1 MNLLSKQT
9 NPDSVT
15 MTGIVNIT
23 AGINSKNYE
32 QKDADGKK
40 KNNDPLNN
48 ARQFANKPASSIPTI
63 FARMLFFNSALLNID
78 DISAK
83 TPSTYS
89 AAVSQWLDLLELVF
103 RKGNRLKYVEWKL
116 EQQIEMLKESGKR
129 NARHKQLAE
138 ALKEHA
144 DTYLPGVE
152 SVYLIFDEN
161 NRLMGGTSPYTFV
174 YTAPNYKSN
183 LPVRSLLEREND
195 FQEFV
200 VRLYLML
207 KNAGATTG
215 DTTAKQFTG
224 FTEYMEE
231 VLKNNK
237 IKNDFPPEHQGSDEY
252 SFDTFNKK
260 YDAVEVGSQNILIA
274 SLPGLPLHLYM
285 RKEGAIVTDFYID
298 SDVQPF
304 NSLKTP
310 LVLPVSDRKGYSTFT
325 LHDNVLWK
333 TSFIVPQ
340 DESVSYDT
348 KHDLPDNSG
357 VAHTWLTEINFL
369 EDKLVQL
376 PYLVDS
382 KKFYG
387 ALNVPTKTPNGASVS
402 YLLPVKPVLMRFFT
416 VDKIKEM
423 ISYEMA
429 DGKITVSLKVPVRN
443 LDGRSTGHVVFEK
456 TYNPAQSLYAISV
469 PGFKDVISVG
479 ISPFVRCAEISEGLK
494 GNTQPMENPAIEDKY
509 TVLLQACS
517 LGKGQDIGLD
527 FITVG
532 EGSLSQI
539 DAEPIDR
546 FSETNGNMSRFARI
560 YNVRKPFEGLQVQV
574 KKDGN
579 QVGGAML
586 LPKWEKCAGEGV
598 QRYMYSIDFGTT
610 NTHMAFISYV
620 DGNGSS
626 NSKEK
631 SFKAH
636 EIKMQVQYLADEPV
650 QAHVDGAKNK
660 LANYLNHV
668 YGTFSAVNLG
678 KITLEDQA
686 RLFYP
691 NFLVD
696 EYSFPIRTVVTQ
708 ASGAMP
714 ETARVFE
721 NASIGFYHSKEI
733 SEKTSSKYNYNPNLK
748 WDLEESVGAGAP
760 KTTAKLFFIELLQMV
775 RNHWIQQPDA
785 DLQKLPRF
793 IITYPLAMSN
803 VTGMINI
810 WKEAYQTVFGEP
822 DRETFNLVPESLAP
836 AYKLISSGTIKSA
849 GLLNVDIG
857 GGTTDLQ
864 YYAEFDG
871 KIVSRYDSV
880 RFAGDDLWGG
890 GYENVKSDHNPADDN
905 VFTRFADARLSS
917 ANLQINKG
925 DITPYSEVEYRGKE
939 KINVLLRDIDEAFF
953 SAMQRDDAKEEPA
966 FKAIQLHYAALIYY
980 IANWIKSDV
989 GGMAD
994 KFPRKLNFTGFGS
1007 KYIPFLFGKDLSSDE
1022 KLTEY
1027 TKALFKAFGVD
1038 DVPDEFKVEF
1048 SENPKDVTAEGA
1060 AVYAIKG
1067 MERKDRPK
1075 QMSHLGYDGFAL
1087 GQRLTWADMGSSEFK
1102 QKAWKHFE
1110 DFVDRFQ
1117 NVDTSLLTS
1126 LSASLATRFKKHAK
1140 DSFNEMYTANKPAN
1154 DADGLGFIKD
1164 SLFFWMLKG
1173 AIFNLDQD

>member
-1 MNLLSKQT
+1 MILTKQT

-15 MTGIVNIT
+15 MHGIVNIT

-78 DISAK
+78 DINAK
-83 TPSTYS
+83 DPSTYS
-89 AAVSQWLDLLELVF
+89 VAVSQWLDMLELVF
-103 RKGNRLKYVEWKL
+103 RKGNRLKYVEWKVD
-116 EQQIEMLKESGKR
+116 EQINALKESGKR
-129 NARHKQLAE
+129 NIKHKQLAE

-144 DTYLPGVE
+144 DIYLPGVE

-183 LPVRSLLEREND
+183 LPVRSLLQREED
-195 FQEFV
+195 FQDFV
-200 VRLYLML
+200 IRLYLML
-207 KNAGATTG
+207 KNAGATAG
-215 DTTAKQFTG
+215 SEQFSG
-224 FTEYMEE
+224 FREYMEE
-231 VLKNNK
+231 VLKK
-237 IKNDFPPEHQGSDEY
+237 PSIRESYSDQGSEEY
-252 SFDTFNKK
+252 DDVHFSER
-260 YDAVEVGSQNILIA
+260 YDAVEVGSQDILIA

-285 RKEGAIVTDFYID
+285 RKEGAIVTDFYMD

-304 NSLKTP
+304 DALKTP

-340 DESVSYDT
+340 DESVSFDT

-357 VAHTWLTEINFL
+357 IAHTWLTEINFL

-387 ALNVPTKTPNGASVS
+387 ALNVPTKTSTGASVS
-402 YLLPVKPVLMRFFT
+402 YLLPIKPVLMRFFT

-429 DGKITVSLKVPVRN
+429 DGAIKITLKVPVRN
-443 LDGRSTGHVVFEK
+443 LDGRPTGHVVYEK
-456 TYNPAQSLYAISV
+456 TYNPAQSLYAISA

-479 ISPFVRCAEISEGLK
+479 ISPFVRHAEINDGLAAAGK
-494 GNTQPMENPAIEDKY
+494 QHEAPALADRY
-509 TVLLQACS
+509 TVMLQACS

-532 EGSLSQI
+532 DGSLSQI
-539 DAEPIDR
+539 DAEPVER
-546 FSETNGNMSRFARI
+546 FGEDYVNMRRFARI

-579 QVGGAML
+579 LVGGGMV
-586 LPKWEKCAGEGV
+586 LPKWEKRPTTGV
-598 QRYMYSIDFGTT
+598 QQYMYSIDFGTT
-610 NTHMAFISYV
+610 NTHMAYISYV
-620 DGNGSS
+620 NGNASS
-626 NSKEK
+626 IGDDK
-631 SFKAH
+631 SFKAQ
-636 EIKMQVQYLADEPV
+636 EIKMQVQYLADVPV
-650 QAHVDGAKNK
+650 QARVEDATNK
-660 LANYLNHV
+660 LVNYLNHV
-668 YGTFSAVNLG
+668 YGTFSGVNLG
-678 KITLEDQA
+678 KITLEDQG

-708 ASGAMP
+708 ASGAVP
-714 ETARVFE
+714 ETARIFE
-721 NASIGFYHSKEI
+721 HASIGFYHSKEI
-733 SEKTSSKYNYNPNLK
+733 SEKTSGKYNYNANLK
-748 WDLEESVGAGAP
+748 WNLEENVGAGAH

-775 RNHWIQQPDA
+775 RNHWMQQPDA
-785 DLQKLPRF
+785 DLTTPPRF
-793 IITYPLAMSN
+793 IITYPLAMNN
-803 VTGMINI
+803 VTGMVNI
-810 WKEAYQTVFGEP
+810 WKEAYQAVFGEP
-822 DRETFNLVPESLAP
+822 DKDTFNLVPESLAP

-864 YYAEFDG
+864 YYADYDG

-890 GYENVKSDHNPADDN
+890 GYENVKSDHKPAADN
-905 VFTRFADARLSS
+905 VFTRFTDTRLAS

-925 DITPYSEVEYRGKE
+925 DTTPYSSVEYRGKE

-953 SAMQRDDAKEEPA
+953 ASMQRDEAKEEAA
-966 FKAIQLHYAALIYY
+966 FKAIQIHYAALIYY
-980 IANWIKSDV
+980 IANWIKADK

-1007 KYIPFLFGKDLSSDE
+1007 KYIPFLFGKDERSDE
-1022 KLTEY
+1022 LLTEY

-1060 AVYAIKG
+1060 AVYAVKG
-1067 MERKDRPK
+1067 IERKDRPK
-1075 QMSHLGYDGFAL
+1075 QMSHLGYDGFEL
-1087 GQRLTWADMGSSEFK
+1087 GQRLTWADMSTAECK
-1102 QKAWKHFE
+1102 QAAWKHFE
-1110 DFVDRFQ
+1110 DFVERFQ
-1117 NVDTSLLTS
+1117 NVDTDLLTPMS
-1126 LSASLATRFKKHAK
+1126 GGLLSRFEKHAK

-1154 DADGLGFIKD
+1154 DADGQGFIKD

-1173 AIFNLDQD
+1173 ALFNLDQD